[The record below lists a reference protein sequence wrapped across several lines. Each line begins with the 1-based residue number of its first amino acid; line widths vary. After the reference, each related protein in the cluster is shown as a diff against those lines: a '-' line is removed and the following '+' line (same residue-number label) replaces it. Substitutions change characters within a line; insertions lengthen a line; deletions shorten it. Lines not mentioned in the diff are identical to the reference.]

1 MTTPARTN
9 NGRLEHRNE
18 NPPPLPPPR
27 VLLLSSSCS
36 VCRPSLSSSSSFRA
50 QHMGRARKI
59 FSASAVRAVL
69 RPDYSL
75 TRENGGGGGGNTPG
89 KDADASTGASTGAG
103 GDGGGGR
110 EGLVE
115 PEHGFLPSA
124 YHRHPSERS
133 LIESQY

>member
-1 MTTPARTN
+1 MTTSARTN

-50 QHMGRARKI
+50 QHMGRAKKI

-75 TRENGGGGGGNTPG
+75 TRENGGGGGGGNTPG
-89 KDADASTGASTGAG
+89 KDANASTGASTGAG
-103 GDGGGGR
+103 GGR
-110 EGLVE
+110 EEGLVG